1 MPYQHFSARASSP
14 TVDLVVDMGNPV
26 LNSTVNGFLKVGP
39 VGATHAA
46 TQEAF
51 KMFAKESVTKGDLER
66 LVKKAG
72 KEGLQW
78 GVVAGVYSGDT
89 SIYLSSLCSDSVLQI
104 VIIHDL
110 FHSFA
115 LFVLFLHI
123 CSDWTSAKH
132 ALLFLSKYW
141 LRKCLQSNLRHGC
154 RFLVFVQ
161 VMIVIH

>member
-39 VGATHAA
+39 VGAAHAA

-89 SIYLSSLCSDSVLQI
+89 SVYLSSLCLDSVWQGLCPR
-104 VIIHDL
+104 
-110 FHSFA
+110 SR
-115 LFVLFLHI
+115 VLFR
-123 CSDWTSAKH
+123 SST
-132 ALLFLSKYW
+132 
-141 LRKCLQSNLRHGC
+141 
-154 RFLVFVQ
+154 FVQ
-161 VMIVIH
+161 TEVQEACIVAHFKLWLCKCFIDRFTTCLSLFSICPSHDSYLPTQHDF

>member
-39 VGATHAA
+39 VGAAHAA

-89 SIYLSSLCSDSVLQI
+89 SIYLSSLCLDSVWQVVI
-104 VIIHDL
+104 VQDHE
-110 FHSFA
+110 FC
-115 LFVLFLHI
+115 FVLPRLFRLKFRKRAYLL
-123 CSDWTSAKH
+123 TSNYGFAN
-132 ALLFLSKYW
+132 AL
-141 LRKCLQSNLRHGC
+141 
-154 RFLVFVQ
+154 
-161 VMIVIH
+161 

>member
-39 VGATHAA
+39 VGAAHAA

-51 KMFAKESVTKGDLER
+51 KMFAKESVSKGDLER

-78 GVVAGVYSGDT
+78 GVVAGVYSGDI
-89 SIYLSSLCSDSVLQI
+89 SIYLSSLCLNSVWRI
-104 VIIHDL
+104 VKIQDL
-110 FHSFA
+110 CQSC
-115 LFVLFLHI
+115 VLF
-123 CSDWTSAKH
+123 CSST
-132 ALLFLSKYW
+132 
-141 LRKCLQSNLRHGC
+141 
-154 RFLVFVQ
+154 FVQ
-161 VMIVIH
+161 TEIQQACIAVPLKLLALQMFYRPICNMTVTF